1 MAWYEQITYGKE
13 RNHSQERYSLS
24 SLSSSTS
31 VAVSSSAKSK
41 TSVSEAAEGVSQT
54 VREESVESVAIS
66 SSLDD
71 IDVFLQAFQHT
82 QEYKVLLN
90 IGGVKYER
98 SQWLCKMIPLVFGQ
112 LCCDLIPRSD
122 RAGMFSSLIGIHI
135 ILSSQKKMV

>member
-1 MAWYEQITYGKE
+1 M
-13 RNHSQERYSLS
+13 
-24 SLSSSTS
+24 
-31 VAVSSSAKSK
+31 VVSSSAKSK

-98 SQWLCKMIPLVFGQ
+98 SQ
-112 LCCDLIPRSD
+112 
-122 RAGMFSSLIGIHI
+122 
-135 ILSSQKKMV
+135 